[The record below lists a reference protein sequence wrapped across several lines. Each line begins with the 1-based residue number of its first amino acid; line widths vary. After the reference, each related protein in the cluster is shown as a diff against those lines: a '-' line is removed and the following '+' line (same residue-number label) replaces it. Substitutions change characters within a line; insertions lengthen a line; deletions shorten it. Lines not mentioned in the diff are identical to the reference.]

1 MPAPMARNE
10 DDGMSDS
17 RKDDG
22 RKANPEPGALTP
34 AEAWK
39 MTDENPQTYLIDV
52 RSTME
57 FLMVGHPTGAIHIP
71 WLDEPDWTPNPRFC
85 AQVREVMLGGLLGAD
100 EDDGP
105 AVILICR
112 SGRRSVE
119 AGRSLIEAGF
129 RNVYSVTGG
138 FEGPLDKS
146 HHRSATAGWRFEG
159 LPWQQC

>member
-1 MPAPMARNE
+1 MSEMSPKRTTDPAP
-10 DDGMSDS
+10 
-17 RKDDG
+17 
-22 RKANPEPGALTP
+22 LTP

-39 MTDENPQTYLIDV
+39 LIQENPQVYFIDV

-57 FLMVGHPTGAIHIP
+57 FLMVGHPAGAIHIP

-105 AVILICR
+105 SVVLICR

-119 AGRSLIEAGF
+119 AGRSLITSGF
-129 RNVYSVTGG
+129 KNVYSVSGG
-138 FEGPLDKS
+138 FEGPLDKN
-146 HHRSATAGWRFEG
+146 HHRSAISGWRFDG

>member
-1 MPAPMARNE
+1 
-10 DDGMSDS
+10 MSET
-17 RKDDG
+17 RKDTD
-22 RKANPEPGALTP
+22 PLSLTP
-34 AEAWK
+34 GEAWK
-39 MTDENPQTYLIDV
+39 MIQDNPQSYLIDV

-100 EDDGP
+100 EDKGP

-119 AGRSLIEAGF
+119 AGRTLTEAGF
-129 RNVYSVTGG
+129 RNVYSIAGG
-138 FEGPLDKS
+138 FEGPLDS
-146 HHRSATAGWRFEG
+146 DHHRSSTAGWRHDG